1 MGETPILWVKHT
13 SHQKAKS
20 LRAALVES
28 WTTRSTKT
36 LSSIKSML
44 NSLQNG
50 KCSFILRTLFVQAT
64 TSTISLQKSVP
75 LLQSTFTSLFHPHLF
90 INSPLQSSLT
100 LSSSIPHHFLTY
112 FYIPLSQQSTTKIF
126 PPSRDQGA
134 RESSED

>member
-13 SHQKAKS
+13 SHQKVKS

-50 KCSFILRTLFVQAT
+50 RCSFILRTLFVQAT

-100 LSSSIPHHFLTY
+100 LSSSIPHHFNLFLRTT
-112 FYIPLSQQSTTKIF
+112 IPTIYNKNISPIKGPGS
-126 PPSRDQGA
+126 
-134 RESSED
+134 